1 MSSLF
6 YCKLKKKLALKNY
19 YIYASIENL
28 FGINGLLEEKSF
40 NSLDLSVPCN
50 GGNERYCSLPSIVHK
65 GIGSNES

>member
-6 YCKLKKKLALKNY
+6 LCKLKKKLALKNY

-40 NSLDLSVPCN
+40 NSLDL
-50 GGNERYCSLPSIVHK
+50 
-65 GIGSNES
+65 